1 MIAVVAVSVLVA
13 VGALGLVWH
22 RSTHGVLVTRARR
35 EVVVTL
41 HGEETFR
48 GVLFD
53 SDRDALVLRSAVAI
67 GFGGDGNVAPVQGE
81 LVLLRSTVAY
91 IQAT

>member
-1 MIAVVAVSVLVA
+1 VIAVVAVSVLVA

-22 RSTHGVLVTRARR
+22 RSTHGVLVTRAR
-35 EVVVTL
+35 L